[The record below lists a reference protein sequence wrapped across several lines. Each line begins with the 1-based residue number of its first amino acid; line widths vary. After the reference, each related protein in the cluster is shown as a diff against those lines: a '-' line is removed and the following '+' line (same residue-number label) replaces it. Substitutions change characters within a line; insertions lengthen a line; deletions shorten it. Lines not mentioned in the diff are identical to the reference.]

1 MKAHLIALLIAAA
14 LTGSLAAAAHAYGS
28 HSTPGIR
35 LMLANLPGIV
45 VGLWVGQW
53 IENDYVFYALSAVV
67 NWVFYF
73 YLIKGAMLLKR
84 KLSS

>member
-1 MKAHLIALLIAAA
+1 MKIHVIALLIVLV

-35 LMLANLPGIV
+35 LMLANLPGIA

-53 IENDYVFYALSAVV
+53 IENDYVFYALSALA

-73 YLIKGAMLLKR
+73 YLIKGALLLKR